1 MLNSLLYV
9 SSQYHNKFTF
19 IRKAL
24 ELTVDFW
31 GEIILLLS
39 PSAAD
44 LSSPKA
50 GFQSVVRVSPVVRRG
65 LSGGMIIGLKGNV
78 SCIMG
83 F

>member
-9 SSQYHNKFTF
+9 SSQYHNILTF

-24 ELTVDFW
+24 NLTVDFW

-50 GFQSVVRVSPVVRRG
+50 VVSIDGAFNTGGTQRV
-65 LSGGMIIGLKGNV
+65 I
-78 SCIMG
+78 
-83 F
+83 